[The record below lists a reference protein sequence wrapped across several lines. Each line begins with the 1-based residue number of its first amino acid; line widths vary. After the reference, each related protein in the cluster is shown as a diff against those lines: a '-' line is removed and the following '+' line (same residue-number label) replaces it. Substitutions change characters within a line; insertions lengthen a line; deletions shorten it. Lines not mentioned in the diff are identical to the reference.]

1 MVGEMLKITTDEL
14 DRLINANTLMGDPI
28 DAGDKSIIP
37 VADFGF
43 GFGSGE
49 AGGSGKGEAGEGSGQ
64 GAGAGAGGGVH
75 PVAIII
81 IHKNVKGPEGVQVL
95 SLKKSSAISE
105 VISTIGEAV
114 LPQVM
119 GAVSRRFEK
128 KEEGESEGAESEEK
142 EPAAREG

>member
-28 DAGDKSIIP
+28 DAGDKTIIP
-37 VADFGF
+37 IAGFGF

-49 AGGSGKGEAGEGSGQ
+49 GQAGEGSGQ
-64 GAGAGAGGGVH
+64 GAGAGAGGGVN

-81 IHKNVKGPEGVQVL
+81 IHKDVKGPEGVQVL

-114 LPQVM
+114 LPQVV
-119 GAVSRRFEK
+119 GAISRRFEK
-128 KEEGESEGAESEEK
+128 TEKEEREKQAEE
-142 EPAAREG
+142 EPAGEV